1 MPPCNAMS
9 QQKKQIFASFS
20 GILRK
25 QFVGSRF
32 LEGIQTMEDRVLSQT
47 DVVQH
52 PIKSEL
58 ESSRAS
64 IGDLSFA
71 NLLQGLRIARGWTK
85 ADLAKRSRFDPSSIT
100 RFEQGA
106 RAPER
111 ETVIQLAD
119 AMALPMTDR
128 DRLLAAAGFRSE
140 IWDDPLLVELS
151 QVLAESSLSAA
162 ARNEVRSVIRMAIA
176 YCRLQR
182 LEAF

>member
-1 MPPCNAMS
+1 
-9 QQKKQIFASFS
+9 
-20 GILRK
+20 
-25 QFVGSRF
+25 
-32 LEGIQTMEDRVLSQT
+32 MEDQVLSQT

-52 PIKSEL
+52 PHKPEL
-58 ESSRAS
+58 EPSHGRL
-64 IGDLSFA
+64 GDLSFA
-71 NLLQGLRIARGWTK
+71 SLLQDLRIARGWTK

-119 AMALPMTDR
+119 AMALPMADR

-140 IWDDPLLVELS
+140 IWDDPLLIELA
-151 QVLAESSLSAA
+151 QVLGETTLSAVA
-162 ARNEVRSVIRMAIA
+162 KNEVRSVIRMAIA

-182 LEAF
+182 LERY